1 MDKLKF
7 DGELISENTL
17 TKLIDISV
25 FTLRYWRQNNK
36 GPKFVRL
43 ENGRIRY
50 PRQEVQNWYEDQVSR
65 GVGRPIKG
73 ESDALPNAG

>member
-1 MDKLKF
+1 MDKLKI

-50 PRQEVQNWYEDQVSR
+50 PRQEVQNWYENQVSR

>member
-1 MDKLKF
+1 MDKLKI

-25 FTLRYWRQNNK
+25 FTLRYWSQNNK

>member
-1 MDKLKF
+1 MDKLKI

-50 PRQEVQNWYEDQVSR
+50 PRQEVQNWYEDKVSR

>member
-1 MDKLKF
+1 MDKLKI

-73 ESDALPNAG
+73 ESDALPNPG

>member
-1 MDKLKF
+1 MDKLKI

-50 PRQEVQNWYEDQVSR
+50 TRQEVQNWYEDQVSR